1 MGHRKGPV
9 VKCPLCGA
17 EGRETVIKVKAKGHV
32 YFYKAVVHLN
42 GRKCTL
48 ERVEPPPEEE
58 ERERL
63 RQLVKKLE
71 GENRELLEQLAR
83 AEARATAAET
93 RAAALNRL
101 LHGAVWLRERELA
114 ALEAVFVKERGYTEE
129 QLKIAREIMYTII
142 ARGLQNGLAVVCF
155 PPAPQ

>member
-58 ERERL
+58 L

-83 AEARATAAET
+83 AEARIAVLEAKAAAAEHFK
-93 RAAALNRL
+93 N
-101 LHGAVWLRERELA
+101 GIWLREREIS
-114 ALEAVFVKERGYTEE
+114 ALEAVFVKEKGYTEE
-129 QLKIAREIMYTII
+129 QLQTAKLILYEIV
-142 ARGLQNGLAVVCF
+142 ARGLKNGIAVVCF
-155 PPAPQ
+155 PPPPQ